1 MKAFFQKVS
10 KGLLPSD
17 TKAQDMH
24 AKIPLGA
31 LVKVSWSDVRTL
43 SQNALSHIWYRD
55 IAKHFK
61 ERGKDTFSNGDPMN
75 PANMKKNL
83 KNTYLGCESKEYIDL
98 KTGEVTEK
106 LELRH
111 TSDLEKGDMTNY
123 LMLID
128 AFCKEHTIYI
138 SKPED
143 SEYVQIMKEIGEMA

>member
-1 MKAFFQKVS
+1 VKHFFRKVS

-17 TKAQDMH
+17 SQAKDMLD
-24 AKIPLGA
+24 KIPDGA
-31 LVKVSWSDVRTL
+31 LVKVSWADGRTL

-55 IAKHFK
+55 IAKYFK
-61 ERGKDTFSNGDPMN
+61 ERGKHTFVNGDAMN
-75 PANMKKNL
+75 DKNMKKNL
-83 KNTYLGCESKEYIDL
+83 KNTYLGCESKEYINMQ
-98 KTGEVTEK
+98 TGEVTQK

-128 AFCKEHTIYI
+128 AYCKEQSIYI